1 VLFIP
6 LVAGHDSR
14 RMQSAMRKL
23 KIKGLPAAKNAA
35 KVAAFTSVI
44 SREMTNYRHAMK
56 ETVCLTCGR

>member
-1 VLFIP
+1 
-6 LVAGHDSR
+6 
-14 RMQSAMRKL
+14 MQSAMRKL

-56 ETVCLTCGR
+56 EAVRLTCQK